1 MKAILL
7 AAGVGSRIAENIGN
21 IPKSLMDVGG
31 KPLIVHTVEL
41 LQKNGMDVVIITGF
55 KHRMIEEALLKR
67 GFAIDTTDIKEMGAQ
82 GTKELIQLD
91 TELKEHRIKIY
102 YNPFYAV
109 TNSIG
114 SLWYAREEFDSDEVF
129 IANADVFYTQ
139 ELLDNVFAADY
150 DNFLLCDR
158 SRAEKGDYFFLTEN
172 GILKKYGKQLTRAER
187 NAEYV
192 GIAVLKNDWVKKFR
206 NRLCDMIE
214 DGEYDYW
221 WEDALY
227 SFVDADGQSAGDV
240 KMAYASQRGK
250 RSRESAEDDI
260 VHTVDVDGVFWS
272 EIDTIED
279 YERVVEHCGKC
290 VNNANA

>member
-55 KHRMIEEALLKR
+55 KHRMIEEAL
-67 GFAIDTTDIKEMGAQ
+67 GENQ
-82 GTKELIQLD
+82 V
-91 TELKEHRIKIY
+91 KIY

-139 ELLDNVFAADY
+139 ELLDNVFAAHY

-240 KMAYASQRGK
+240 KMEYASQIGK

-279 YERVVEHCGKC
+279 YERVVERCGFLK
-290 VNNANA
+290 NSDIHS